1 LPIAIFHTVAYCQMT
16 RVFRQ
21 FRVGR
26 FCPVCLR
33 VYRDSEDDLPMICCD
48 ACDRWVHTGGARACV
63 AAWLAGRLSQARYP
77 LLLPV
82 AYVSLILFHPH
93 PRAASRRIPPV
104 QNARGLMTTD
114 TRKFQTPMKCELPP
128 YAGPAP
134 RFTQCLSSAATLAH
148 TPNIRSSQVPLP
160 AMPRCHARAIRRLPQ
175 A

>member
-1 LPIAIFHTVAYCQMT
+1 MT

-48 ACDRWVHTGGARACV
+48 ACDRWVHTGGARARV
-63 AAWLAGRLSQARYP
+63 AAWLAGRLSLARYP
-77 LLLPV
+77 PLLPV
-82 AYVSLILFHPH
+82 AYVSLILSHPH

-104 QNARGLMTTD
+104 QNARGLTTTD

-128 YAGPAP
+128 FAGPAP
-134 RFTQCLSSAATLAH
+134 RVTHCLSSAATLCHLPTHPTSAPPRYH
-148 TPNIRSSQVPLP
+148 CQLCRGVTPERYAVFHKRNRNK
-160 AMPRCHARAIRRLPQ
+160 
-175 A
+175 